1 MIYHYHELTPDQL
14 DRLKYRSSSR
24 IIHDETFAK
33 VSKVMEDVRKFGD
46 RAILAATKEFDR
58 VDLGRIEVSDAE
70 FEHAWHSLDP
80 VVIESLKEAIQNHF
94 EYNKRLSPPKLQ
106 IEQLGNGIL
115 AGRKAVPLER
125 VGLYVPCGK
134 GAYPSSFITIAVPA
148 IVAGVPDIQVVVPPN
163 PDGSVDAAL
172 LAVARILGIRRVFR
186 GNGVACIAAY
196 AFGTETIKKVDKIVG
211 PGGPFIVAA
220 QMKAQLEGVSVGLLY
235 GPSECMIIADDSAD
249 PELVAADLINE
260 AEHGME
266 SSAILLTD
274 SVTLARNVEKAVREQ
289 LELLPED
296 RRKYAERSLCV
307 NGGIIIVEDLDQ
319 AIEVANDWGNEHIQ
333 IVTGDPW
340 EVANRINSASELL
353 IGQHTTFSA
362 ISYAIGVPA
371 CLPTGQFSKIYSGV
385 TVDTYLRY
393 SAVTQL
399 DREGLQNLSRTIST
413 LAKYEGFP
421 AHDRSIE
428 IRKSKGVI
436 K

>member
-1 MIYHYHELTPDQL
+1 M
-14 DRLKYRSSSR
+14 
-24 IIHDETFAK
+24 
-33 VSKVMEDVRKFGD
+33 
-46 RAILAATKEFDR
+46 
-58 VDLGRIEVSDAE
+58 
-70 FEHAWHSLDP
+70 
-80 VVIESLKEAIQNHF
+80 
-94 EYNKRLSPPKLQ
+94 
-106 IEQLGNGIL
+106 
-115 AGRKAVPLER
+115 
-125 VGLYVPCGK
+125 
-134 GAYPSSFITIAVPA
+134 
-148 IVAGVPDIQVVVPPN
+148 
-163 PDGSVDAAL
+163 
-172 LAVARILGIRRVFR
+172 FR

-289 LELLPED
+289 LELLLED